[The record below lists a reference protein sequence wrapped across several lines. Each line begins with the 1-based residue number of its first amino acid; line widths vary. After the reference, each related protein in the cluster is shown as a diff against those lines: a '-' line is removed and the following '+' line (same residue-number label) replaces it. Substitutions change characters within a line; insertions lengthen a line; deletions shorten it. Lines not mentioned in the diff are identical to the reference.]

1 MVNILNHT
9 CIQRGKHGNLWRW
22 QICITLIVMV
32 MVPQVYLHV
41 SKLTKLCMLNMQF
54 LCVCNNYTSIQ
65 LFYEYEKE
73 TYKIIFYK
81 YKKEA
86 SGIIKGW
93 KTSFFVSLWKKKN
106 KKQHHEGPIDNCP
119 FHFGF
124 IYTIEWVPC
133 GGWRQSEESWQR
145 TTWGWKN
152 YLPRKDLLS
161 VTIPMGTKI

>member
-1 MVNILNHT
+1 
-9 CIQRGKHGNLWRW
+9 
-22 QICITLIVMV
+22 MV

-93 KTSFFVSLWKKKN
+93 KTSFFVSLWKKKKTKN
-106 KKQHHEGPIDNCP
+106 NIMR
-119 FHFGF
+119 
-124 IYTIEWVPC
+124 VP
-133 GGWRQSEESWQR
+133 
-145 TTWGWKN
+145 
-152 YLPRKDLLS
+152 
-161 VTIPMGTKI
+161 